1 MAHPMCCPKCGF
13 QLAPAAACA
22 RCGVVFD
29 RIHAAPP
36 RRPPPPTR
44 VPGTVRKPWSPW
56 HWVSAAAVLL
66 AVGLWMQTNR
76 ARDTPPP
83 GASLPVA
90 DPPESEPLA
99 VMSTPLPVELEAEP
113 LSVESPATAE
123 TPPVT
128 ARCPLAD
135 ALRPSGVR
143 QVPSYWMTGA
153 SGYEDAERRRQTTAA
168 PMVVYFFTDWCGY
181 CKRIDRELFSSS
193 DVDRYL
199 SRAVFR
205 VRVNPEENA
214 SNRSLADRFGVHSY
228 PAFFVVPAGGG
239 EPSRCSLYAK
249 EDSDPISAGELER
262 RIEER
267 NERHAR
273 QLLREGFELR
283 QAGDVGAAIAVLD
296 RAVQAAPMEPEGW
309 LQRAVPWPTTASSPL
324 SVPTAP
330 CTTAPYAFSCRRSA
344 STRSSPVPPTGCSVS
359 RAACGPSVS
368 VHGPTVREATSC
380 ASAKTRRA
388 PARSG
393 MVAPAPS
400 RTAGVRPRSDG
411 LLQGAE
417 NVLGACWLRH
427 LHTAS
432 ACPPFGQLL

>member
-1 MAHPMCCPKCGF
+1 
-13 QLAPAAACA
+13 
-22 RCGVVFD
+22 
-29 RIHAAPP
+29 
-36 RRPPPPTR
+36 
-44 VPGTVRKPWSPW
+44 
-56 HWVSAAAVLL
+56 
-66 AVGLWMQTNR
+66 MQTNR

-193 DVDRYL
+193 DVDRYF

-309 LQRAVPWPTTASSPL
+309 LQRAVARERNGDLDGALADYGVVASLRADGSMHDRAVRLLMQAKRFDEVVACATDWLQREPS
-324 SVPTAP
+324 SV
-330 CTTAPYAFSCRRSA
+330 
-344 STRSSPVPPTGCSVS
+344 
-359 RAACGPSVS
+359 RAIGQRARAHGARGDVLRFREDAARACALG
-368 VHGPTVREATSC
+368 
-380 ASAKTRRA
+380 
-388 PARSG
+388 
-393 MVAPAPS
+393 
-400 RTAGVRPRSDG
+400 DG
-411 LLQGAE
+411 
-417 NVLGACWLRH
+417 GACAVADGGGSPTL
-427 LHTAS
+427 
-432 ACPPFGQLL
+432 